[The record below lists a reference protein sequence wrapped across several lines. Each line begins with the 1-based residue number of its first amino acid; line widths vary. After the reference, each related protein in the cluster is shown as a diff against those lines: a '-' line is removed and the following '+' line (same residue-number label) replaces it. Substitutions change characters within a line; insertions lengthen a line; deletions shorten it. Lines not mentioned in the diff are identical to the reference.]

1 MTSPRDAGTADWTS
15 LDQLIDELVGLSRAT
30 LSCEAF
36 YRELLLRVVE
46 GLPAAGASVW
56 ELDDGAAVL
65 RLHRD
70 ALGRTSTDGRAL
82 IALQPAADWSLA
94 HCEALALPPRGHDDD
109 ETLPANVTD
118 ALLLVQPIVVDD
130 GPVGVIVVEQR
141 GDGDPQARR
150 GALHFLATV
159 ADLAADQRRNFE
171 RAHLRRSAQ
180 EADRLDGLL
189 SALYEHIDVRRVA
202 YAVANDGAGWCGADR
217 LSVLI
222 VEGDSTR
229 LVAATG
235 VDEVDRRA
243 DSVRKLERLA
253 ASTAA
258 QGRSIEY
265 PDDLAALAPQV
276 TESLAAYVETTDC
289 KRVRVVLLRQED
301 ATAGAPSAPDATSGD
316 QRPFAALV
324 FEQFA
329 ETSAAA
335 TPADVTNAQIE
346 TLQKHAARALRK
358 ALDVEGIPLSRW
370 WLGLK
375 RRRAF
380 VVRKF
385 RTGALAAAAV
395 GLALAA
401 TFLIPTTRWS
411 EASGVMVP
419 QERREI
425 YAPTDA
431 VVEEILV
438 RHGDVVAAGTPLLQL
453 RRPELDLE
461 QARVLGELQTAQRR
475 LASLRSTRTSVLPTD
490 AGERLR
496 RQELAAEEEQLGE
509 TIRSAERQLELL
521 AKQQAEL
528 EVRAPIAGRL
538 TTWDPEALL
547 AGRPVKAGERLLR
560 LADEAGDWV
569 LELEVPQRSYAD
581 VAGTMRSAEPAAV
594 EFVVAAGPEHTYHG
608 KLKTVATAAET
619 STAGAT
625 QVAAVA
631 TFHRDDVPS
640 DLRKPGAIVSGRINC
655 GLSSLG
661 TEWTRDFLHYLR
673 TRWWF

>member
-1 MTSPRDAGTADWTS
+1 MNSPRDAGTADWTS
-15 LDQLIDELVGLSRAT
+15 LDQLIDELVGLSRAS
-30 LSCEAF
+30 LSCDGF
-36 YRELLLRVVE
+36 YRELLPRVVE
-46 GLPAAGASVW
+46 GLSAAGASVW

-70 ALGRTSTDGRAL
+70 ALGRMSTDGRAF
-82 IALQPAADWSLA
+82 IALQPAAAWSLA
-94 HCEALALPPRGHDDD
+94 HCEALALPPHGDDGD
-109 ETLPANVTD
+109 ETLPANATA
-118 ALLLVQPIVVDD
+118 ALLLVQPIVVDES
-130 GPVGVIVVEQR
+130 PVGVIVVQQR
-141 GDGDPQARR
+141 GDGDAQARR

-159 ADLAADQRRNFE
+159 ADLAADHRRNFE

-189 SALYEHIDVRRVA
+189 SATYEHIDLRRVA

-235 VDEVDRRA
+235 VDEADRRA

-253 ASTAA
+253 ASVAA
-258 QGRSIEY
+258 QGRSIAY

-289 KRVRVVLLRQED
+289 KRVRVVLLRHED
-301 ATAGAPSAPDATSGD
+301 DAAEARSAPDAARGD

-335 TPADVTNAQIE
+335 TDQQID

-358 ALDVEGIPLSRW
+358 ALDVESIPLGRM

-375 RRRAF
+375 RRRGSI
-380 VVRKF
+380 VRKV
-385 RTGALAAAAV
+385 RTGAIIAA
-395 GLALAA
+395 GLAVVFAA
-401 TFLIPTTRWS
+401 TFLIPATRWS

-431 VVEEILV
+431 VVDEILV
-438 RHGDVVAAGTPLLQL
+438 RHGDVVAAGTLLLQL
-453 RRPELDLE
+453 RKPELDLE

-475 LASLRSTRTSVLPTD
+475 LAALRSTRTSVLPTD
-490 AGERLR
+490 AAQRLR

-521 AKQQAEL
+521 KQQQVEL

-560 LADEAGDWV
+560 LADETSDWL
-569 LELEVPQRSYAD
+569 LELDVPQRGYAD
-581 VAGTMRSAEPAAV
+581 VAGTMRNAEPAAV

-640 DLRKPGAIVSGRINC
+640 DLRKPGAIVSGRIDC
-655 GLSSLG
+655 GPSSLG